1 MRIAAW
7 RAIEPAGCAR
17 GDPLNV
23 GAVSAVGA
31 VQLSESFG
39 QPVYSPPPNTEHP
52 PMRTSHS
59 PQRLLPLT
67 LIAALLA
74 ASTLDA
80 QRPLKVYIS
89 VDMEGIAGVV
99 TADQLGPA
107 GFEYGRAREFMTGE
121 ALAAIAGARDAGA
134 TQIVVSDSHGNG
146 ESLLIEKFPPDVTII
161 RSWPR
166 PLMMMQGIDST
177 FDAAVF
183 IGYHASTTNPAGVRA
198 HTISS
203 ANYAAVELNGVAMP
217 EAGINAAIAGY
228 FNVPIVA
235 ISGDNI
241 AVSEAQALIGNME
254 GAVVK
259 QAISFHAAATM
270 TPDAAQTLI
279 RQKVKAGVMRRS
291 ASRPFIV
298 RAPVRLDLTFK
309 SYTPAEMLSYLSIVQ
324 RTSSHAIRFSGRD
337 ILEVSRFLEF
347 VGTYQPGMT
356 P

>member
-1 MRIAAW
+1 MVLALST
-7 RAIEPAGCAR
+7 AG
-17 GDPLNV
+17 
-23 GAVSAVGA
+23 S
-31 VQLSESFG
+31 
-39 QPVYSPPPNTEHP
+39 
-52 PMRTSHS
+52 
-59 PQRLLPLT
+59 
-67 LIAALLA
+67 
-74 ASTLDA
+74 

-99 TADQLGPA
+99 TADQLGPT
-107 GFEYGRAREFMTGE
+107 GFEYARAREFMTGE

-146 ESLLIEKFPPDVTII
+146 QNLLIDKFPPDVTII

-166 PLMMMQGIDST
+166 PLMMVQGIDST

-183 IGYHASTTNPAGVRA
+183 IGYHASTTNPVGVRA

-203 ANYAAVELNGVAMP
+203 ANLAAVELNGVSMP
-217 EAGINAAIAGY
+217 EAGINAAIAGH
-228 FNVPIVA
+228 FGVPVVA
-235 ISGDNI
+235 ISGDNV
-241 AVSEAQALIGNME
+241 AVSEAQALIGAME

-270 TPDAAQTLI
+270 TPEAAQQLV
-279 RQKVKAGVMRRS
+279 RQKVKAGVQRH
-291 ASRPFIV
+291 ASIRPYVV

-309 SYTPAEMLSYLSIVQ
+309 NYTPSEMLSYLPIVQ
-324 RTSSHAIRFSGRD
+324 RTTSHAIRFNGRD

-347 VGTYQPGMT
+347 VNTYQPGMT